1 MAEQMDKAKI
11 LDEMRTKYA
20 ALEDILAP
28 LEEPQMTKEG
38 VNGDWSIKDVL
49 AHITAWHLRLL
60 DRMYAATRNEEPTL
74 SGVVTDE
81 EVNRLNEQFYKENK
95 SRPLNDVL
103 IDFRT
108 TYPQIVDVVQA
119 MNEEDLIGPHRFAW
133 MRGNPLCYLVA
144 GDTYEHYEEHSQA
157 IQEWLVNSKQEE

>member
-20 ALEDILAP
+20 ALEGILAP
-28 LEEPQMTKEG
+28 LEETQMTKEG

-60 DRMYAATRNEEPTL
+60 DRLHAATWNEEPTL
-74 SGVVTDE
+74 TGVVTDE
-81 EVNRLNEQFYKENK
+81 EVDRLNEQFYKENK

-103 IDFRT
+103 KDFRT
-108 TYPQIVDVVQA
+108 TYLQIADVVQA
-119 MNEEDLIGPHRFAW
+119 MNEEDLIGPQRFAW
-133 MRGNPLCYLVA
+133 MKGNPLYYLVA
-144 GDTYEHYEEHSQA
+144 GDTYEHYEEHSKP
-157 IQEWLVNSKQEE
+157 IREWLVNPKQD

>member
-1 MAEQMDKAKI
+1 MAEQMDKVKI

-28 LEEPQMTKEG
+28 LDETQMTTEG

-60 DRMYAATRNEEPTL
+60 DRLHAAIWNEEPTL

-81 EVNRLNEQFYKENK
+81 EVDRLNEQIYKENK

-108 TYPQIVDVVQA
+108 TYLQIVDEVQA
-119 MNEEDLIGPHRFAW
+119 MNEEDLTDPHRFTW
-133 MRGNPLCYLVA
+133 MKGNPLWYIVA
-144 GDTYEHYEEHSQA
+144 GDTYEHYEEHLQP
-157 IQEWLVNSKQEE
+157 IQEWLLNSKQD